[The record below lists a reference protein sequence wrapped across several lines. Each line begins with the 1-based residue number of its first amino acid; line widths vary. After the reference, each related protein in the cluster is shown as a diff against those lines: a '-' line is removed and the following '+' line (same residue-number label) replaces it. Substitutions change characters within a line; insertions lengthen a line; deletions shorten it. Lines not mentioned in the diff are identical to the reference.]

1 MTGDLAVAYR
11 APTEAELKGQVR
23 VFFFLSFLRG
33 RSEHPTPLKV
43 RNYKKDKVDRI

>member
-23 VFFFLSFLRG
+23 VFFFLFC
-33 RSEHPTPLKV
+33 EAHPSIPRL
-43 RNYKKDKVDRI
+43 

>member
-23 VFFFLSFLRG
+23 VFFFFSFLRG

-43 RNYKKDKVDRI
+43 RKLQEG